1 LRGALGALPSGRAGI
16 VANVFIYPTR
26 LLGTNRQRPGG
37 LRYLIEFPGYSDGIF
52 FAIFAG
58 ALVWS
63 LWRLR
68 SADLPR
74 ACLILFL
81 TILLFLPG
89 FSAQY
94 LVWPIALGSL
104 EAVPFYAFFST
115 VGALFYFGESRLL
128 PWPVTV
134 TALATWVAGL
144 VWWIDEIRLLR
155 FRVRSEVGPGVEL
168 RNGHS

>member
-1 LRGALGALPSGRAGI
+1 KHVTAFHPFLFVRNRRRPGLPPVAVLVPYGVFLLSFVPFLSGRAGI
-16 VANVFIYPTR
+16 LANVFIYPTR

-52 FAIFAG
+52 FPIFAG
-58 ALVWS
+58 ALVCS
-63 LWRLR
+63 LCLLP
-68 SADLPR
+68 SADLPL

-115 VGALFYFGESRLL
+115 VGALFYFG
-128 PWPVTV
+128 
-134 TALATWVAGL
+134 
-144 VWWIDEIRLLR
+144 
-155 FRVRSEVGPGVEL
+155 
-168 RNGHS
+168 